1 MKLELCRHLRWKSL
15 SRDLDDPEEI
25 AFAFARNQVPYSC
38 LRTCQAWGPDEDLA
52 APELCGTDRECFE
65 ASALTK
71 RLREQPVEP
80 GSDP

>member
-71 RLREQPVEP
+71 RLREQLVEP